1 MTTVLITTGA
11 TVTFQSLIQTILTVD
26 FITNLVNTGVTKLII
41 QYGNEIKNSKHIST
55 QFFQAQLKSSN
66 IIPHFK
72 FDISE
77 DLNKTVLT
85 MPTFEIVVFPFDS
98 NIVDVINK
106 SDLVISH
113 VGTGSIIDTLRN
125 NKKLIVVVNDTLM
138 DNHQL
143 EIANEFANL
152 DYCLSYTVHGLRQ
165 DLFFHN
171 LKRLLAGEIKL
182 KPFPET
188 DGSIVESIICEELAK

>member
-1 MTTVLITTGA
+1 
-11 TVTFQSLIQTILTVD
+11 
-26 FITNLVNTGVTKLII
+26 
-41 QYGNEIKNSKHIST
+41 
-55 QFFQAQLKSSN
+55 
-66 IIPHFK
+66 
-72 FDISE
+72 
-77 DLNKTVLT
+77 
-85 MPTFEIVVFPFDS
+85 MPTFEIVAFPFDS

-143 EIANEFANL
+143 EIANL
-152 DYCLSYTVHGLRQ
+152 DYCLSHTVHGLRQ